1 MTQKWVSSCKLSNT
15 SRSEADRFKIFS
27 GPFSI
32 NSDPCATCYQ
42 TIHCNGHMGHIELS
56 MLVYNPIFIKTVYDI
71 LRMTCFNCFRL
82 QINENVMEVLLIQL
96 RLIDS
101 GFITEAQDI
110 EIYKSDVVMTQSRED
125 NNSKLVEYKRLLEIG
140 LESVDKVENTKNSE
154 ALRTSMVSSSIK
166 IDPNK
171 RCIHCKEALKKVKY
185 SFKKLMI
192 SASKSEIDSNL

>member
-1 MTQKWVSSCKLSNT
+1 
-15 SRSEADRFKIFS
+15 
-27 GPFSI
+27 
-32 NSDPCATCYQ
+32 
-42 TIHCNGHMGHIELS
+42 MGHIELS

-96 RLIDS
+96 RLIDA

-125 NNSKLVEYKRLLEIG
+125 SNNKLDEYKRLLEIG
-140 LESVDKVENTKNSE
+140 LESMDKVENTKNSE